1 MIQIPQNLPLSI
13 LKSTVKFQVG
23 MVVKDARKTAKEYE
37 KFGVGPFIEEDFPG
51 VDAKIY
57 GKPANFL
64 NRTLMANI
72 GGWELELIEVLEG
85 EPIFKEF
92 LETRGEGVHHL
103 GLYVEDYDAEMAK
116 WEAQGVAVL
125 MESKC
130 PPPYPEG
137 SRYAYLDTEKLFGI
151 IIEIA
156 WPTTISLK

>member
-1 MIQIPQNLPLSI
+1 MIQLPQNLPLSI

-37 KFGVGPFIEEDFPG
+37 KFGVGPFVEEDFPG

-85 EPIFKEF
+85 NPIFEEF

-103 GLYVEDYDAEMAK
+103 GLYVEDYD
-116 WEAQGVAVL
+116 
-125 MESKC
+125 
-130 PPPYPEG
+130 
-137 SRYAYLDTEKLFGI
+137 
-151 IIEIA
+151 
-156 WPTTISLK
+156 